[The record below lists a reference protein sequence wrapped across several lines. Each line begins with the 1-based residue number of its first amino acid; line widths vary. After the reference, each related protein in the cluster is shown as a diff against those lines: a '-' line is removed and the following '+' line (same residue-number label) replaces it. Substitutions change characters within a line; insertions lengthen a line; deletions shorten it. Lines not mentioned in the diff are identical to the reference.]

1 MFYFQ
6 PYYFC
11 VCCLFIV
18 ACARAACAVVCLRRT
33 VWMPPPPPC
42 SDALATATIL
52 YQDPSLRYELRA
64 LIGSGSY
71 GRVHSAVDRASGVAV
86 AIKAIPLD
94 EADTSAAARAELA
107 READV
112 LRRCV
117 SPHIVAFH
125 GAFYHDRALHLC
137 VELCEAGSLVD
148 VLRAQLRED
157 GTPLGLAEPA
167 LVAIGAGACA
177 ALAYLHNEAHVVHRD
192 IKAGNLLLSARG
204 ELKLCDF
211 GVSAQLTA
219 TMPQRSTAIGTPHW
233 MAPEVVSGGE
243 YAAAADLWS
252 LGITIIECARGR
264 PPHWD
269 VQPALRVLLLITS
282 APPPMLNSTHNA
294 AGEGEPCSAALS
306 AWLQGCLVAAPDGRQ
321 TASQLL
327 AHPWLLEC
335 NHRPEEQQ
343 RRLLPLATR
352 TMGARA
358 ARAAASAALGDTL
371 PQTLPASGL
380 GTELVQTAG
389 EGSVA
394 ATLMAHTSTLFM
406 ASAATDGADAPTLD
420 TTLVLQR
427 QSDGTGTLL
436 VSSGDGGTLR
446 PPLPP
451 PAQPPA
457 STPPLPDDG
466 GEESVEDGVGGA
478 NSSASTVQRV
488 PLAAVAPILPDEQ
501 TSRLPTADAPVAPPL
516 SEEAAARLQMWMASE
531 RAVASE
537 PPPSAA
543 QLARAKAS
551 PYGAATPV
559 HVSYDTLREEVRPVA
574 PPATA
579 PATAPKPSP
588 YGDATPVLVS
598 YATLERPVAP
608 PAPPKA
614 RIGVA
619 PHSTDPYG
627 GAAPVDVSYLTAEL
641 PAAMR
646 LYTAERA
653 VAERA
658 VARAAGEK
666 AAAEKAAAEKV
677 AARAGPVDARA
688 SPSSSEF
695 RPPLPSA
702 FGRET
707 LGRETSASPEKA
719 AAEMAGPGG
728 RTDKRS
734 WRRPEAAEHSPSKSR
749 GGAEAASA
757 PGAGRS
763 RRSRSF
769 ASAVALAP
777 NDLRHRIE
785 WRRSERGSPGASPG
799 SPGR

>member
-1 MFYFQ
+1 
-6 PYYFC
+6 
-11 VCCLFIV
+11 
-18 ACARAACAVVCLRRT
+18 
-33 VWMPPPPPC
+33 MPPPPPC
-42 SDALATATIL
+42 SDALCGATIL
-52 YQDPSLRYELRA
+52 YQDPSLRYERRA

-71 GRVHSAVDRASGVAV
+71 GRVHAAMDRATGVAV

-112 LRRCV
+112 LRRCI

-243 YAAAADLWS
+243 YAAAADVWS

-282 APPPMLNSTHNA
+282 APPPTLNS
-294 AGEGEPCSAALS
+294 AGEGEPVSAALA

-352 TMGARA
+352 TMGVRA
-358 ARAAASAALGDTL
+358 ARATASATYSTGAAPGDTL

-389 EGSVA
+389 EGSMA
-394 ATLMAHTSTLFM
+394 ATLMAQTSTQLL
-406 ASAATDGADAPTLD
+406 ACAATDGADAP
-420 TTLVLQR
+420 TLVLQR

-436 VSSGDGGTLR
+436 VSGGDGGTLR
-446 PPLPP
+446 PPPP
-451 PAQPPA
+451 PRAQPPA
-457 STPPLPDDG
+457 SRPPLPDGG
-466 GEESVEDGVGGA
+466 GEVGVEDGVGGA
-478 NSSASTVQRV
+478 NSSASTVQGV
-488 PLAAVAPILPDEQ
+488 PLAPNAPVAPN
-501 TSRLPTADAPVAPPL
+501 AKVAPPL

-531 RAVASE
+531 WAVASE

-543 QLARAKAS
+543 QLAHAKAS
-551 PYGAATPV
+551 PYGEATPV
-559 HVSYDTLREEVRPVA
+559 HVSYDTLREEVRPVRCPIQREEA
-574 PPATA
+574 PITA
-579 PATAPKPSP
+579 PVTAPVTAPKPSP
-588 YGDATPVLVS
+588 YGNATPVNVS
-598 YATLERPVAP
+598 YATLERPVAT

-614 RIGVA
+614 RMGRA
-619 PHSTDPYG
+619 PHSIDPYG

-646 LYTAERA
+646 LYTVPVAERA
-653 VAERA
+653 VAECA
-658 VARAAGEK
+658 MARAAAEK

-677 AARAGPVDARA
+677 VARAGPGDVAARAGPSGAAASTTASGDARA

-707 LGRETSASPEKA
+707 LGGETSPSPEKA
-719 AAEMAGPGG
+719 AAEKAGPGG

-734 WRRPEAAEHSPSKSR
+734 WRRPEHSPSKRRPEAAEPSPSR
-749 GGAEAASA
+749 GGVEAAGA
-757 PGAGRS
+757 PGMGRS

-769 ASAVALAP
+769 ASAVALSP

-785 WRRSERGSPGASPG
+785 WRKSERGSPGASPG